1 MSGPAARFAVVGD
14 ALLDVSVRHRAALE
28 LGGDVPAEVLIGP
41 GGQGANVAVRLARL
55 GADVT
60 LAAALGADR
69 AGEMLRTALEREGV
83 ALALVPTT
91 ATGTVVVL
99 TDGSGERTMLSQRVP
114 FAEDAFLPP
123 GADWIVVSGYAL
135 LEPAGPRLAGRLGAA
150 PARRVLLGCAVPDGG
165 EARWRDAA
173 RRLDPNLAILNRAEA
188 AALGPSVPDGPEP
201 LAVAAATALGCSVV
215 VTAARAAVAVI
226 DGGAPVMVRGGA
238 AVPPVDTTGAGDAF
252 AASLLAQLADLPWP
266 PPREACEVALAAA
279 MSHAAAVT
287 RVTGA
292 QTHVPDEGPAPAERD
307 AAPVS

>member
-55 GADVT
+55 GVEVT
-60 LAAALGADR
+60 LVAALGPDR
-69 AGEMLRTALEREGV
+69 AGEMLRAGLEREGV
-83 ALALVPTT
+83 ALALVPAT

-114 FAEDAFLPP
+114 FAADAFLAPDP
-123 GADWIVVSGYAL
+123 DWIVVSGYAM
-135 LEPAGPRLAGRLGAA
+135 LEPAGTRLAAQVGAA
-150 PARRVLLGCAVPDGG
+150 PARRVLLGCAVPDGSG
-165 EARWRDAA
+165 ARWRDAA

-188 AALGPSVPDGPEP
+188 AALGPSVADQPEP

-215 VTAARAAVAVI
+215 VTTARAAAAVI
-226 DGGAPVMVRGGA
+226 DGGAPLIVRGGA
-238 AVPPVDTTGAGDAF
+238 GAPPVDSTGAGDAF

-266 PPREACEVALAAA
+266 PSRRACEVALAAA

-292 QTHVPDEGPAPAERD
+292 QAHVPAEGPAPASRD